1 MFLKDKQSGDL
12 ILIEHLEEL
21 FDPFAATVSG
31 KDQAGKEE
39 QDSAIYAKEQLVF
52 PSGEELPRCW
62 IDANYPRE

>member
-31 KDQAGKEE
+31 KDQAGEEE

-52 PSGEELPRCW
+52 PSGDELPRCR
-62 IDANYPRE
+62 IDANDPRE